1 MLRRRSFAAALLCS
15 PWLGAAWAQAV
26 LDAPVQVQRDDRTLE
41 LAYNLKLELP
51 RTLADALQRG
61 VPLHFVV
68 EARVRRVRWYWRDAV
83 VAEGQR
89 VWRLSYQPLTRQ
101 YRVAVS
107 GGLSQSFDT
116 LEDAL
121 AVVRRAGRWPL
132 DLRDD
137 PSLDAQYELD
147 FSLRLDVSQ
156 LPGPV
161 QIGLGTR
168 AALEATQTRRLHP
181 MELGL
186 AS

>member
-1 MLRRRSFAAALLCS
+1 M
-15 PWLGAAWAQAV
+15 GAARSQAV
-26 LDAPVQVQRDDRTLE
+26 LDGPVQVQRDDRVLE
-41 LAYNLKLELP
+41 LAYNLRLELP

-61 VPLHFVV
+61 VPLHFLV
-68 EARVRRVRWYWRDAV
+68 EARVRRVRWYWRDATL
-83 VAEGQR
+83 AEGQR
-89 VWRLSYQPLTRQ
+89 TWRLSYQPLTRQ
-101 YRVAVS
+101 YRVAAT

-116 LEDAL
+116 LEEAL
-121 AVVRRAGRWPL
+121 GLVRRAGRWPIE
-132 DLRDD
+132 LRDE
-137 PSLDAQYELD
+137 PELSAQYEID

-161 QIGLGTR
+161 QIGLGSR